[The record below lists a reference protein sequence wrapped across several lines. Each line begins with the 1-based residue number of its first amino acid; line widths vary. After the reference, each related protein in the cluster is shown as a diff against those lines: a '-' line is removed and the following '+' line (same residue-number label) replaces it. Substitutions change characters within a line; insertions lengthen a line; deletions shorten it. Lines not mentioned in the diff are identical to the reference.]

1 MEITHIIWDFNGT
14 VLDDVHMAVAAV
26 NDMLISRGLETT
38 NLEVYKNTL
47 TMPLTEYYKTVGIY
61 CDDIAG
67 LSVEFRGFCAKHPEL
82 AKIADGVK
90 EVIAYAKEK
99 GITNVLMSSLYHPHL
114 IEEVEKYSVA
124 DWFDEII
131 GLSDRNLG
139 SKQNNAL
146 EYIERHKLNANNI
159 LFIGDIISDSQMAK
173 SVGGQT
179 ILISNG
185 HMSYERCKKQ
195 TENTYENIR
204 EVIEYIKKA

>member
-67 LSVEFRGFCAKHPEL
+67 LSVEFRDCCAKHPEL

-114 IEEVEKYSVA
+114 IEEVEKYGVA

-179 ILISNG
+179 ILVSNG

-204 EVIEYIKKA
+204 EVIGYIKKA